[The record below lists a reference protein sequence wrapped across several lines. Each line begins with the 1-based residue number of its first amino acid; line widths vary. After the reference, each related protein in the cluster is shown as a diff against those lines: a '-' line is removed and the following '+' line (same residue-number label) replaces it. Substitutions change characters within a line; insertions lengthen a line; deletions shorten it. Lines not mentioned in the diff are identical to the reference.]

1 MIERIQYIHNH
12 LPGIGKSITY
22 CSFTANNLKC
32 WFSCS
37 LFFLQGWT

>member
-1 MIERIQYIHNH
+1 MIERIRYIHNH
-12 LPGIGKSITY
+12 HPGIGKSITY
-22 CSFTANNLKC
+22 CSFTDNNLKC